1 MRYVL
6 APDAVF
12 TGSSA
17 LHHGVG
23 VLVDGDCIA
32 AVGPIASLPTDAE
45 HVDLLGT
52 TLVPGLMDLHT
63 HVLLYPYNITSWDDQ
78 VLRESEALRVARATV
93 ALKNTLRAG
102 FTTIRDLGTEG
113 ARDADAGLRE
123 AVERGVIPGP
133 RMHVVTRAIIATG
146 SYGPKGFSP
155 DCCVPQGAQEAD
167 GAGELTRVVREQ
179 IRRGADWIKVYAD
192 YRWGR
197 GGETTPT
204 FTYDELALIVEVAN
218 SSGRQVAAHAS
229 TPEAMTRATRAGV
242 ATIEHGNDGTPEVFA
257 LMRERGVAFCPTL
270 AAMDRITRYRGWDG
284 SLPEPAFL
292 ARKRA
297 SFRAALA
304 SGVTIANGSDVGVF
318 PHGENALEL
327 ELLVDYGM
335 LPQTALEA
343 ATSVAAR
350 VLHVDE
356 QVGTIAPGMLA
367 DLVAVGGD
375 PTQSIGALRDVHFV
389 MKAGTIADSRREH
402 K

>member
-1 MRYVL
+1 MHVL
-6 APDAVF
+6 VPDAVF
-12 TGSSA
+12 TGCGA
-17 LHHGVG
+17 LQHGWG
-23 VLVDGDCIA
+23 VAVEGERIA
-32 AVGPIASLPTDAE
+32 AVGPLATLPAE
-45 HVDLLGT
+45 AARTTLAGT
-52 TLVPGLMDLHT
+52 TLIPGLIDLHT

-93 ALKNTLRAG
+93 ALKNTLHAG

-113 ARDADAGLRE
+113 ARDADAGLKD

-167 GAGELTRVVREQ
+167 GVDELTRVVREQ

-192 YRWGR
+192 YRWGK
-197 GGETTPT
+197 GGANAPT
-204 FTYDELALIVEVAN
+204 FTYDELALIVEIAN

-229 TPEAMTRATRAGV
+229 TPEAMSRAARAGV

-270 AAMDRITRYRGWDG
+270 AAMDSITRYRGWDG
-284 SLPEPAFL
+284 TSPEPEFL
-292 ARKRA
+292 ARKRV
-297 SFRAALA
+297 SFAAALA

-318 PHGENALEL
+318 HHGENAREI
-327 ELLVDYGM
+327 ELLVEYGM
-335 LPQTALEA
+335 TPQAALEA
-343 ATSVAAR
+343 ATSVAGA
-350 VLHVDE
+350 VLDAP
-356 QVGTIAPGMLA
+356 VGTIAPGALA

-375 PTQSIGALRDVHFV
+375 PTQHVGALRDVRFV
-389 MKAGTIADSRREH
+389 MRGGDVVRAAA
-402 K
+402 